1 MALNIPVIYGSYR
14 TGRMGIRL
22 ADFIVSRLN
31 TRGEKAELIDARA
44 IGLPMLD
51 KRYADHPAGEAPEA
65 MERLAETLRN
75 ADAFVFVA
83 GEYNQG
89 VQPGLKNLVDH
100 YLQEFAYRPAAIA
113 CYSAGVF
120 AGVRSMA
127 SWRVTL
133 AALGMPTIGEILPLG
148 QIGHALDERG
158 EPTGDG
164 GARLEKNFPKFAG
177 ELRWW
182 AEAAKAQR
190 AAQTPPV

>member
-14 TGRMGIRL
+14 AGRMGIRL

-31 TRGEKAELIDARA
+31 ARGERAELIDAMA

-51 KRYADHPAGEAPEA
+51 QRYADYPAGEAPEA
-65 MERLAETLRN
+65 MERLADTLRN
-75 ADAFVFVA
+75 ADAFIFVA

-100 YLQEFAYRPAAIA
+100 YLAEYARRPAAIA
-113 CYSAGVF
+113 CYSAGPF

-133 AALGMPTIGEILPLG
+133 AALGMPTIGDILPLD
-148 QIGHALDERG
+148 QISHALDEQG
-158 EPTGDG
+158 EPMGDN
-164 GARLEKNFPKFAG
+164 GARLEKNFPKFAD
-177 ELRWW
+177 ELCWW
-182 AEAAKAQR
+182 ARAAKSQNAR
-190 AAQTPPV
+190 ESGA